1 LSQILVVDD
10 QKAVR
15 ATLQITLSRAGHAV
29 DEAGSGEEAIQKVDT
44 TLYDLVLTDLKME
57 GADGLAVLEAVKAR
71 DQDTEVILVT
81 AFGTI
86 ESAVQAIKRGAH
98 DYLTKPFTPDQVL
111 HAVDLALERRRLR
124 TEVRTLARRLDDPND
139 PATMIGDSERVKRVM
154 EIVREWAQSDSTIL
168 ITGETGTGKDLLAR
182 AIRALSPRKD
192 KPYVVV
198 NCATIPDN
206 LFESELFGH
215 VRGAFSGALRNRKG
229 LAQEADSGTLFLD
242 EVGEMPIEVQPQ
254 LLRFLETGEVR
265 PIGQNKSIRVDAR
278 VVAATNRDLQGMISR
293 GEFREDLFYR
303 LNVLPVELPALRE
316 RREDIAKLAVHFLER
331 YTKRFGRPLVEIS
344 KRAQQL
350 LHAYDWPGNIRE
362 LENVIERGV
371 MLAKGTEL
379 RPEHLMLP
387 GRGSLDGSGSHAALP
402 AASAGGAQQRPII
415 EEAATD
421 EAGDLLSLAEVERRH
436 VLSVLK
442 ACGGNQKKASS
453 ILQISKST
461 LWRKLKEYGVEAKEL
476 GPPPPTLE

>member
-1 LSQILVVDD
+1 MAQILIVDD
-10 QKAVR
+10 QKSVR
-15 ATLQITLSRAGHAV
+15 ATLQITLSRAGHTV
-29 DEAGSGEEAIQKVDT
+29 DEASSGEDAIQRVDS

-86 ESAVQAIKRGAH
+86 ESAVTAIKRGAH

-124 TEVRTLARRLDDPND
+124 TEVRTLSRRLDDPND
-139 PATMIGDSERVKRVM
+139 PATIIGESERVRRVL

-182 AIRALSPRKD
+182 AIRSMSPRKD
-192 KPYVVV
+192 RSYVVV

-215 VRGAFSGALRNRKG
+215 VRGAFSGATRNRKG
-229 LAQEADSGTLFLD
+229 LAQEADGGTLFLD
-242 EVGEMPIEVQPQ
+242 EIGELPLEVQPQ
-254 LLRFLETGEVR
+254 LLRFLETGEIR
-265 PIGQNKSIRVDAR
+265 PIGQNRSMRVDAR
-278 VVAATNRDLQGMISR
+278 VIAATNRDLGGMIAR
-293 GEFREDLFYR
+293 GEFREDLYYR
-303 LNVLPVELPALRE
+303 LNVLPVELPPLRE
-316 RREDIAKLAVHFLER
+316 RKDDVARLSSHFVER
-331 YTKRFGRPLVEIS
+331 YAKRLGRPVLEVS
-344 KRAQQL
+344 KRAL
-350 LHAYDWPGNIRE
+350 LVLQTYEWPGNVRE

-379 RPEHLMLP
+379 RPEHLLMP
-387 GRGSLDGSGSHAALP
+387 GRFGLDGTAASSNPAGSLEDV
-402 AASAGGAQQRPII
+402 
-415 EEAATD
+415 D
-421 EAGDLLSLAEVERRH
+421 EISGDLLSLPEVERRH
-436 VLSVLK
+436 ILAVLK
-442 ACGGNQKKASS
+442 ACSGNQKKASA

-461 LWRKLKEYGVEAKEL
+461 LWRKLKEYGIEASRL
-476 GPPPPTLE
+476 GPPPPSIEA